1 MSLTKGA
8 EWPLFYENKVSWHL
22 YTLLLSMLQIP
33 GRDLRIKAY
42 TGMFF
47 PAGWCDTGGTVT
59 GQGMNKYPGE
69 W

>member
-1 MSLTKGA
+1 MA
-8 EWPLFYENKVSWHL
+8 PFF
-22 YTLLLSMLQIP
+22 IRPRRIDP

-47 PAGWCDTGGTVT
+47 PVGWCDTGGTVT

-69 W
+69 L

>member
-1 MSLTKGA
+1 MTVFKGPYGPFFIRRA
-8 EWPLFYENKVSWHL
+8 VD
-22 YTLLLSMLQIP
+22 P
-33 GRDLRIKAY
+33 GRDLRIKDY

-47 PAGWCDTGGTVT
+47 PVGWCDTGGSVT